1 MSRRTLGILSFI
13 LGFISVGVFL
23 YGIHQ
28 KDLIL
33 MLIGIVGKLDTQL
46 QLLELSIKES
56 INENS

>member
-13 LGFISVGVFL
+13 LSFISLGFFL
-23 YGIHQ
+23 YGIVQ

-33 MLIGIVGKLDTQL
+33 MLIGIVGKLDAQL